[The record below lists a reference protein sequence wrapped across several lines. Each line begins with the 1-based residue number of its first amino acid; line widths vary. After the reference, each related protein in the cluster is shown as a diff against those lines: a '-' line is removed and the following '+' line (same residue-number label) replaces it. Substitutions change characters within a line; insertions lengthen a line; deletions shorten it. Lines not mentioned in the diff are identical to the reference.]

1 MLYRLVT
8 LIHKEIL
15 QISRDWLL
23 IGVLVLGPALQLSLL
38 AWNTGRGIT
47 NLPLLVV
54 DQDNSAAS
62 RSLIVALDNT
72 KELYLSGYAVSIEE
86 LTRRVDASEA
96 EVGVIIPPGFA
107 RDLPARARA
116 PQIHIVASGANNIA
130 GRVGMAAA
138 ERAIASSIAQQLA
151 PAGSATPAIDL
162 RVDARYNPALN
173 TRHYTIPAMIGLIVF
188 ELSLVLASLGLTR
201 ERETGTLE
209 QLLIMPFQRI
219 EIVIGK
225 AVAPLVIT
233 LADFA
238 LMLVIAMQVFGTPM
252 RGSFALL
259 FGLTTLFMLAEIGW
273 GLLIST
279 VARTQQQAVLLVFVQ
294 AIFDMTFS
302 GFLAPTE
309 NLPPALN
316 IVSNFIPL
324 RHYLTI
330 IRGIML
336 KGTTLETLT
345 PEALALAS
353 LTLAI
358 GAIVMLNLGRRID

>member
-1 MLYRLVT
+1 MLYRLVN

-23 IGVLVLGPALQLSLL
+23 IGVLILGPALQLSLL

-54 DQDNSAAS
+54 DQDHSAAS
-62 RSLIVALDNT
+62 RNLIIALDNT
-72 KELYLSGYAVSIEE
+72 KELYLSGYAASIED
-86 LTRRVDASEA
+86 LTRRVDANEA
-96 EVGVIIPPGFA
+96 EIGVIIPPGFA
-107 RDLPARARA
+107 RELPAYARA
-116 PQIHIVASGANNIA
+116 PQVHIVASGGNSIA
-130 GRVGMAAA
+130 GRVGLATA
-138 ERAIASSIAQQLA
+138 ERAIATAIAQTLS
-151 PAGSATPAIDL
+151 PAGTAAPVIDL
-162 RVDARYNPALN
+162 RLDVRYNPALN
-173 TRHYTIPAMIGLIVF
+173 SRHYTIPAMIGLIVF

-209 QLLIMPFQRI
+209 QLLIMPLQRI

-252 RGSFALL
+252 RGSFGLL
-259 FGLTTLFMLAEIGW
+259 FGLTALFMLAEIGW

-279 VARTQQQAVLLVFVQ
+279 VARTQQQAVLFVFVE

-302 GFLAPTE
+302 GFLVPAE
-309 NLPPALN
+309 NLPPALSV
-316 IVSNFIPL
+316 VSNFIPL

-336 KGTTLETLT
+336 KGATLEMLA
-345 PEALALAS
+345 PEALALAG
-353 LTLAI
+353 LTLVI
-358 GAIVMLNLGRRID
+358 GAIAMLNLGRRID